1 MAKPDSPMPEI
12 SAFVEALRDAFGADE
27 INAIVRRGRAGEP
40 VFFAREAGREFGT
53 PLPSGSG
60 WGAEG
65 VHNRH
70 YCPGCNGECVA
81 TGARCSDRV
90 AGARQNT

>member
-12 SAFVEALRDAFGADE
+12 SAFVEALRDAF
-27 INAIVRRGRAGEP
+27 NAIVRRGRAGEP

-53 PLPSGSG
+53 PLSSGSG

-65 VHNRH
+65 VRNRH
-70 YCPGCNGECVA
+70 YCLGRNGECVA
-81 TGARCSDRV
+81 TGARCSDRR
-90 AGARQNT
+90 AGARRNT